1 MGERETNLLA
11 HRNVSV
17 DNLRALAV
25 LFMIFVHAA
34 ATWMPSNASKTSLIA
49 YVVAGIGGLAAPLF
63 VTLFGWGIAASTSLS
78 TRKIIQRAGI
88 LALCQLAVNLA
99 APHLFDPLTPG
110 VLTLFSLL
118 YLTAPLWNMLGDAPK
133 VEFFTIVS
141 FLTLPFFLIDFMG
154 PSTWN
159 SRIETTTVFTLV
171 AHLISTGQYPL
182 FPWLVF
188 ALLGAHLY
196 HHPPRSILHTTLL
209 ASSFVVTL
217 STIWYAAD
225 QNRPWALA
233 TDPSNTAV
241 LTFFPATTTFLFAAV
256 LGVLLLWFACYQRF
270 ESNLF
275 VSLGQMSLTIYVIHF
290 IPIGLFHET
299 LSNQSNTLLHYA
311 VIVFYTLVWIPL
323 ARLWFLRLPNLTIES
338 FFRRRQPNL
347 SSDE

>member
-1 MGERETNLLA
+1 MGEREANLLA
-11 HRNVSV
+11 HRDISV

-25 LFMIFVHAA
+25 LFMILVHAA
-34 ATWMPSNASKTSLIA
+34 ATWMPSTASKTSLIA

-63 VTLFGWGIAASTSLS
+63 VTLFGWGIAASTSL
-78 TRKIIQRAGI
+78 TWKKIFQRAGI
-88 LALCQLAVNLA
+88 LALCQLAVNFA

-118 YLTAPLWNMLGDAPK
+118 YLTAPLWNKLSDAPK
-133 VEFFTIVS
+133 VEFFTLVS
-141 FLTLPFFLIDFMG
+141 FLVLPFFLIEFMG
-154 PSTWN
+154 PSSWT
-159 SRIETTTVFTLV
+159 SRIETTTVSTLV
-171 AHLISTGQYPL
+171 AHLFLTGQYPL

-196 HHPPRSILHTTLL
+196 RQPTRSLSHTTLL
-209 ASSFVVTL
+209 VGSFLISL

-275 VSLGQMSLTIYVIHF
+275 VPLGQMSLSIYVIHF
-290 IPIGLFHET
+290 IPIGLFHEA
-299 LSNQSNTLLHYA
+299 LSSQSNKLLHYA
-311 VIVFYTLVWIPL
+311 VIVLYTFLWIPL
-323 ARLWFLRLPNLTIES
+323 ARLWLARFPNQTIES
-338 FFRRRQPNL
+338 LFRRRQSNS

>member
-1 MGERETNLLA
+1 MGERETRLLA

-25 LFMIFVHAA
+25 LFMILVHAA
-34 ATWMPSNASKTSLIA
+34 ATWMPSTASKTSLIA
-49 YVVAGIGGLAAPLF
+49 YAVAGIGGLAAPLF
-63 VTLFGWGIAASTSLS
+63 VTLFGWGIAASTSLTTS
-78 TRKIIQRAGI
+78 KILQRAGI

-118 YLTAPLWNMLGDAPK
+118 YLSAPLWKTLGDAPK
-133 VEFFTIVS
+133 IEFLTIVS
-141 FLTLPFFLIDFMG
+141 FLILPFFLIEFMG
-154 PSTWN
+154 PSSWN
-159 SRIETTTVFTLV
+159 SRIETTTASTLV
-171 AHLISTGQYPL
+171 AHLFLTGQYPL

-196 HHPPRSILHTTLL
+196 RQPMLSISHTTLL
-209 ASSFVVTL
+209 ASSFIVSL
-217 STIWYAAD
+217 ATIWYAAD

-241 LTFFPATTTFLFAAV
+241 LTFFPATTTFLFAAL
-256 LGVLLLWFACYQRF
+256 LGVLLLWFVCYQRF

-275 VSLGQMSLTIYVIHF
+275 VPLGQMSLTIYVIHF

-299 LSNQSNTLLHYA
+299 LSNQSNTLLHYT
-311 VIVFYTLVWIPL
+311 VITLYTLAWIPL
-323 ARLWFLRLPNLTIES
+323 ARLWLVRFPHQTIES
-338 FFRRRQPNL
+338 LFRRRQSNS